1 MRKKKQASQRDL
13 RADEKVLWN
22 LVTRT
27 VTPMRS
33 TTSQVKEPV
42 DLAEEMASMMMPQ
55 IKSAPASA
63 ADLKKARIA
72 AQAAK
77 SASVPSSAKSTNSKP
92 KAKPTPAPIAAH
104 LDKPVYRKIA
114 KGRVAIDSQLDLHNM
129 TQAQAI
135 ARLQSFLYRAHE
147 LGHRHVLVITGK
159 GGSPTSEGVLK
170 RMLPIWLNT
179 PAFASIVNGYQ
190 SASRSHGGDG
200 AFYVRLRR
208 MR

>member
-1 MRKKKQASQRDL
+1 MRKKKPTSQRDL
-13 RADEKVLWN
+13 RADEKLLWN

-27 VTPMRS
+27 VTPMRPIAS
-33 TTSQVKEPV
+33 PAKEPN
-42 DLAEEMASMMMPQ
+42 DLAEEMASLMMPQ
-55 IKSAPASA
+55 IKSTPASA
-63 ADLKKARIA
+63 ASLRTARAA

-77 SASVPSSAKSTNSKP
+77 SSSDTYNAQTPRSQP
-92 KAKPTPAPIAAH
+92 KIMPTPAPIAAH

-114 KGRVAIDSQLDLHNM
+114 KGRVAIDSQIDLHDM
-129 TQAQAI
+129 TQTQAI
-135 ARLQSFLYRAHE
+135 TKLQSFLYRARE

-208 MR
+208 LR

>member
-1 MRKKKQASQRDL
+1 MRKKKPTAQRDL
-13 RADEKVLWN
+13 RTDEKLLWN

-27 VTPMRS
+27 VTPMRPIENQS
-33 TTSQVKEPV
+33 EKSQ
-42 DLAEEMASMMMPQ
+42 DLAEEMASLMKSP

-63 ADLKKARIA
+63 ASLRTARTA
-72 AQAAK
+72 AQGAK
-77 SASVPSSAKSTNSKP
+77 APPTSSEAPKP
-92 KAKPTPAPIAAH
+92 KPKSMPTPAPIAAH

-114 KGRVAIDSQLDLHNM
+114 KGRVAIDSQIDLHDM

-135 ARLQSFLYRAHE
+135 SRLQSFLYQARE

-179 PAFASIVNGYQ
+179 PAFSSVVNGYQ
-190 SASRSHGGDG
+190 AASRNHGGDG

-208 MR
+208 LR

>member
-1 MRKKKQASQRDL
+1 MRKKKPASQRDL
-13 RADEKVLWN
+13 RADEKLLWN

-27 VTPMRS
+27 VTPMRAAS
-33 TTSQVKEPV
+33 SVTKKSE
-42 DLAEEMASMMMPQ
+42 DLAEEMAALMMPQ
-55 IKSAPASA
+55 IKSAPAST
-63 ADLKKARIA
+63 ADLRKARTA
-72 AQAAK
+72 AQAAR
-77 SASVPSSAKSTNSKP
+77 SSLQTSNPQTPKP
-92 KAKPTPAPIAAH
+92 KTMPTPAPIAAH

-114 KGRVAIDSQLDLHNM
+114 KGRVAIDSQIDLHDM

-135 ARLQSFLYRAHE
+135 TRLQNFLFRARE
-147 LGHRHVLVITGK
+147 QGHRHVLVITGK

-208 MR
+208 L

>member
-1 MRKKKQASQRDL
+1 MRKKKSTSQREL
-13 RADEKVLWN
+13 RTDEKLLWN

-27 VTPMRS
+27 VTPIQPIDIQS
-33 TTSQVKEPV
+33 EKSQELV
-42 DLAEEMASMMMPQ
+42 EEMASLMKQP
-55 IKSAPASA
+55 IKSAPANTVNLRAARSA
-63 ADLKKARIA
+63 A
-72 AQAAK
+72 QTAK
-77 SASVPSSAKSTNSKP
+77 PTASSSSASKSKHKP
-92 KAKPTPAPIAAH
+92 MPTPAPIAAH

-114 KGRVAIDSQLDLHNM
+114 KGRVAIDSQIDLHDM

-135 ARLQSFLYRAHE
+135 SRLQSFLYQARE

-179 PAFASIVNGYQ
+179 PAFSSIVNGYQ
-190 SASRSHGGDG
+190 AASRNHGGDG

-208 MR
+208 LR